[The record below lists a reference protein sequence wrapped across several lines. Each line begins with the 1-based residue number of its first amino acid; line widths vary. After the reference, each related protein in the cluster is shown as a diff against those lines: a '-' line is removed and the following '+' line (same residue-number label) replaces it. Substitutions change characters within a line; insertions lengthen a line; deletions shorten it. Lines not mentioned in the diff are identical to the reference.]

1 MFSIM
6 DITPAQSRGAR
17 GLADLTQDDLARR
30 SRVSKR
36 TIVQFETGAGKPIP
50 ATLAA
55 IRRALEEAGIEFIP
69 GGVRLRDPAAAKPEE
84 ADDAAPEAHPS

>member
-1 MFSIM
+1 MLSRM
-6 DITPAQSRGAR
+6 DITPAQSRAAR
-17 GLADLTQDDLARR
+17 GLAGLTQDDLAKL

-55 IRRALEEAGIEFIP
+55 IQRALEEAGVEFIP
-69 GGVRLRDPAAAKPEE
+69 GGARVRDQPAE
-84 ADDAAPEAHPS
+84 AQAS